1 MLKKTMVLFL
11 SMLLILSCI
20 PGVGVYAENTVN
32 ISTTED
38 FEDGAVDSTY
48 FDNTLTNATI
58 VDGVGKN
65 GSKGLKISADATGA
79 LNTKQIAMTSAERG
93 AISFD
98 FMLTKEADTP
108 SADTNYF
115 NLAQK
120 ANGFNC
126 QTLKYRKKADGS
138 NKVVVLNDEIELEL
152 NKWYRMAVAN
162 VGCAN
167 LFFYVIDENGNA
179 KRERGYRSLTEDTRE
194 YNIIAITKASKAEM
208 VIDNIDY
215 SIKTSESFGPKL
227 TYSSVA
233 NNATEVSSNTKSMDV
248 RFDSPFFCQSGY
260 TQNLSGVTLTP
271 EGGTA
276 INCTVTPKVNY
287 YTTLDYTVSWTA
299 ALEKGKKYTLDFSGV
314 TSTDVANA
322 TGTVTF
328 TTEEEAKIINNI
340 IVAEDFE
347 DGAIDTTY
355 FDNTITSTAVVDGLG
370 RDGSKALK
378 ISANATGAF
387 NTKQIALETTDRAT
401 LAFDFKMT
409 KAATAGTE
417 DKVLAILANIRNTA
431 YGHSVRIKK
440 LTDNGDK
447 IMVSSSN
454 EYSLETG
461 KWYRAAIVTEGS
473 GQAFYYV
480 INDEGQL
487 YRHEFRGVNP
497 SNLFYNIFSV
507 SSASDAEFLIDNINY
522 TIKTYDTHG
531 PVLAHSTIKNNATGV
546 PTTTK
551 SMKVSFDSP
560 FEFARAWTNNWT
572 GATIT
577 PEGGSAI
584 NCTMTRIAEW
594 GTNLDYVVS
603 WSADL
608 EKGKKYTVDFSNTAN
623 TSGAK
628 GSGSI
633 TFTTTEP
640 TIEESTV
647 KDAFE
652 NDSYFNN
659 GLYGNGSTTGTSD
672 FVSNNYWSFS
682 GVNKTTGYTGNGAVI
697 TKSEATSNTGLFT
710 RNLYT
715 VGENEKMVFNFR
727 MKIKDAEIIN
737 GESGYSGGNSVSFG
751 IHNKWGKAIYN
762 QGYIARVELDT
773 FAGKHYIGE
782 NTSAFVGSSAAG
794 RMGYY
799 YKENNWYNIYWTLTQ
814 GEMEFIMVDDTTGE
828 IVYKTVKKGTYT
840 DSYGFTL
847 GQMTKADTA
856 TNNGTEIVLDDLAI
870 WKINS
875 TKAENKTKIVSDF
888 TQNAEINKNTDSV
901 VIEFNQPVL
910 AERSGIEIFEGDECA
925 VNTFRTPYVTYPD
938 FKKIKLDFSNL
949 EYASTYTA
957 DFGGITSVGGAAM
970 EDNTATLTFKTAKD
984 ATKAISVIG
993 GIEGANFTGSGV
1005 LRDTVLSVTINNN
1018 TDSTIDSIRLFA
1030 AVYSTGGDLI
1040 GIESADSLQSA
1051 VVGRDTA
1058 EITFDKDYEDA
1069 MKIKLFVWND
1079 FSGITPLAET
1089 EETYGGATEVLMIGN
1104 SLSEDASKY
1113 LHEMAQADGNDKLNL
1128 TVAYI
1133 GGSSIDHH
1141 YANFKNE
1148 LENENYEQLDGNAR
1162 DTYYMYENGESVGR
1176 KYPKITELLKSKRFD
1191 IITLQEY
1198 CFNMYSYDKEDISDI
1213 TYIVSQIRKLQ
1224 PNAKIMLYEC
1234 WAKNTTTK
1242 SGRNMHYLT
1251 QIAPWYKKVAKEL
1264 ELEIIPSGR
1273 AFNLAQESD
1282 AEDEGFNTPTS
1293 VIGNTNA
1300 GEQDTTTIA
1309 SFSGLYRDADH
1320 ASLYGRYLTDAVIY
1334 EAITGKRVSESFD
1347 MEKPDG
1353 ISDEVH
1359 AERISELRD
1368 FAHKAILEFK

>member
-20 PGVGVYAENTVN
+20 PGAGVFAAVN
-32 ISTTED
+32 EYKTYTED
-38 FEDGAVDSTY
+38 FEDGDLDDPFVLGDSIPSY
-48 FDNTLTNATI
+48 SDGMLKLTAKDTSRL
-58 VDGVGKN
+58 V
-65 GSKGLKISADATGA
+65 ADFG
-79 LNTKQIAMTSAERG
+79 I
-93 AISFD
+93 
-98 FMLTKEADTP
+98 LTT
-108 SADTNYF
+108 TND
-115 NLAQK
+115 A
-120 ANGFNC
+120 
-126 QTLKYRKKADGS
+126 
-138 NKVVVLNDEIELEL
+138 VVLS
-152 NKWYRMAVAN
+152 Y
-162 VGCAN
+162 
-167 LFFYVIDENGNA
+167 
-179 KRERGYRSLTEDTRE
+179 
-194 YNIIAITKASKAEM
+194 
-208 VIDNIDY
+208 
-215 SIKTSESFGPKL
+215 
-227 TYSSVA
+227 
-233 NNATEVSSNTKSMDV
+233 DV
-248 RFDSPFFCQSGY
+248 RFDKFPTTEMTNGAFFNIGRWPYNGSAGININYTSADSSATIYDGTTAKGTCVENKWYQVVIIKESIGNGSGKVHLMEKGGALICTKSLWMEPQGTDVTKSIVGFVFHGDSGAEISVDNVKLDVINQSAKGPALLEKSIDEDEAQPQSLKEI
-260 TQNLSGVTLTP
+260 TVKLDQPIKTLAATLTP
-271 EGGTA
+271 DGGSA
-276 INCTVTPKVNY
+276 ITCTVADAGLPMTYKI
-287 YTTLDYTVSWTA
+287 SWTA
-299 ALEKGKKYTLDFSGV
+299 DLLYNKKYTLDLSG
-314 TSTDVANA
+314 SKNRLEVAA
-322 TGTVTF
+322 TGTVVF
-328 TTEEEAKIINNI
+328 TTEEEKEVVNNT
-340 IVAEDFE
+340 IVYEDFE
-347 DGAIDTTY
+347 DDTIDTTY
-355 FDNTITSTAVVDGLG
+355 FNNTLTNSSVVAGIG
-370 RDGSKALK
+370 KDGSKALK
-378 ISANATGAF
+378 ISANATGAL
-387 NTKQIALETTDRAT
+387 NTKSIVLAETDRAT
-401 LAFDFKMT
+401 LSFDFMMTKNATAFD
-409 KAATAGTE
+409 A
-417 DKVLAILANIRNTA
+417 DKNLAVLANPRGT
-431 YGHSVRIKK
+431 YHGHTVLIQKFS
-440 LTDNGDK
+440 DGSDK
-447 IMVSSSN
+447 IKVSGN
-454 EYSLETG
+454 QYDFEVG
-461 KWYRAAIVTEGS
+461 KWYRAAVVTQGS
-473 GQAFYYV
+473 DKKLYYYAL
-480 INDEGQL
+480 DEDGQL
-487 YRHEFRGVNP
+487 YRHELSSIKVDD
-497 SNLFYNIFSV
+497 LFYNVFSI
-507 SSASDAEFLIDNINY
+507 STASDAEFVIDNINY
-522 TIKTYDTHG
+522 TIKTYDTCG
-531 PVLAHSTIKNNATGV
+531 PVLAYSSIKNNATGV
-546 PTTTK
+546 PATTK
-551 SMKVSFDSP
+551 SMKVNFDSP
-560 FEFARAWTNNWT
+560 FYFDRNWT
-572 GATIT
+572 TNLSGVTLT
-577 PEGGSAI
+577 PEGGSPI
-584 NCTMTRIAEW
+584 NCTATRISEW

-608 EKGKKYTVDFSNTAN
+608 EKGKKYTLDFSNTVSTA
-623 TSGAK
+623 GAK

-633 TFTTTEP
+633 TFTTQEP
-640 TIEESTV
+640 ALEESV
-647 KDAFE
+647 IKDSFE
-652 NDSYFNN
+652 NESYFTS
-659 GLYGNGSTTGTSD
+659 GIYGDLYGDGSTKGTSD
-672 FVSNNYWSFS
+672 FVSHNYYSFS
-682 GVNKTTGYTGNGAVI
+682 GVSKTTGYTGNGALI
-697 TKSEATSNTGLFT
+697 SKSEATSNTGLFT

-727 MKIKDAEIIN
+727 MKIKDAEIIK
-737 GESGYSGGNSVSFG
+737 GDSGYSGGNSVSFG
-751 IHNKWGKAIYN
+751 LNSATGNPIDNK
-762 QGYIARVELDT
+762 GYVARIELDT
-773 FAGKHYIGE
+773 FCGKHYVGE
-782 NTSAFVGSSAAG
+782 NISSYVGSTAAG

-799 YKENNWYNIYWTLTQ
+799 YKENNWYNVYWTLTQ

-847 GQMTKADTA
+847 GQMLKSNTDV
-856 TNNGTEIVLDDLAI
+856 NNGTEIVLDDLAI
-870 WKINS
+870 WKIDDS
-875 TKAENKTKIVSDF
+875 KADNKTKIVSDF
-888 TQNAEINKNTDSV
+888 VQNAEIDKNTDSV

-910 AERSGIEIFEGDECA
+910 AERSGIEIFEGDECIK
-925 VNTFRTPYVTYPD
+925 NTYRTPFITYPD

-949 EYASTYTA
+949 EYASEYTA

-1089 EETYGGATEVLMIGN
+1089 EEAYGGATEVLMIGN

-1113 LHEMAQADGNDKLNL
+1113 LHKMAQADGNEKLNL

-1148 LENENYEQLDGNAR
+1148 LENETYEQLDGNAR
-1162 DTYYMYENGESVGR
+1162 DTYYAYENGESVGK
-1176 KYPKITELLKSKRFD
+1176 KYPKITELLKAKRFD
-1191 IITLQEY
+1191 VITLQEY

-1264 ELEIIPSGR
+1264 KLEIIPSGR